1 VTRGIPDPE
10 LIEHTRRRWRRAAGV
25 ADAVR
30 LAMRG
35 LLRPLAGL
43 GRFACGPP
51 RGRRLVIVQ
60 VDGVSRRRLERAM
73 ADGFMPALAARLASG
88 RHVLSSCRSG
98 APASTPAFQAGL
110 FYGVSPSV
118 PGFVWFDRD
127 TRREVRMDRPDD
139 AAAMERRL
147 ARTGRGLLRGG
158 TSYFSI
164 FSGGAAL
171 PHFCLSG
178 LAGDIELDWYAEHL
192 GPWDLCASTL
202 AHSVTAARSGLR
214 VAQEVAAGLVDGLRW
229 SIALGRVKHEPR
241 FLAHRVLIG
250 ALLREL
256 AVQGI
261 LVDLSRGIPVVFV
274 DFLSFDETAHRRGPD
289 ADAALRCLASID
301 AALAV
306 IFSAA
311 DAVPELGYEVHVLSD
326 HGHVPTLP
334 FESLAGATLPE
345 YVALADRGEPLPRGP
360 RAPPSRGL
368 LGGRTLRGRRVDGV
382 AVAEAGDLAHVYFL
396 DDRGPLPLDGLRAR
410 HWRVLAALSASRAV
424 GLLAVRGG
432 ARGLA
437 LVRGE
442 VLDLAD
448 PSDVARLP
456 HPDAPLLATYLADLL
471 ALRECG
477 DIVVQGWRGEGRE
490 VVAYA
495 WEFGSHG
502 GVAPE
507 ELEAFVAH
515 PAQCA
520 FRFADAIRP
529 SELHA
534 FFERV
539 RAGAGR
545 RPRGAAASGA
555 PRAARGEAALRPE
568 GPAEGGGRGIP
579 AP

>member
-10 LIEHTRRRWRRAAGV
+10 LIEHTRRRWRGAARV
-25 ADAVR
+25 ADAAR
-30 LAMRG
+30 LVMRG
-35 LLRPLAGL
+35 LLRPLAGM

-51 RGRRLVIVQ
+51 RGRRLVLVQ

-73 ADGFMPALAARLASG
+73 ADGYMPALSARLASG

-110 FYGVSPSV
+110 FYGVAPSV
-118 PGFVWFDRD
+118 PGFVWFDRA

-139 AAAMERRL
+139 AAAVERRL
-147 ARTGRGLLRGG
+147 ARAGRGLLRGG

-178 LAGDIELDWYAEHL
+178 LAGAIELDWYAEHL

-202 AHSVTAARSGLR
+202 AHSVTAARSALR

-241 FLAHRVLIG
+241 FLAHRVLFG
-250 ALLREL
+250 AVLREL

-261 LVDLSRGIPVVFV
+261 LVDLSRGIPIVFV
-274 DFLSFDETAHRRGPD
+274 DFLAYDETAHRRGPD

-306 IFSAA
+306 IFAAA

-345 YVALADRGEPLPRGP
+345 FVAIADRGHPLPRGP
-360 RAPPSRGL
+360 REPRPPASRPL
-368 LGGRTLRGRRVDGV
+368 VGRTTRGGARVDGV

-396 DDRGPLPLDGLRAR
+396 DDGGPLPLDGLRAR

-432 ARGLA
+432 SRGFA

-442 VLDLAD
+442 VLDLAEPRD
-448 PSDVARLP
+448 LERLP
-456 HPDAPLLATYLADLL
+456 HPDPALLAAYLADLL
-471 ALRECG
+471 ALPESG

-515 PAQCA
+515 PATCA
-520 FRFADAIRP
+520 FRFADALRP

-545 RPRGAAASGA
+545 GA
-555 PRAARGEAALRPE
+555 RAE
-568 GPAEGGGRGIP
+568 AEGGRGAP